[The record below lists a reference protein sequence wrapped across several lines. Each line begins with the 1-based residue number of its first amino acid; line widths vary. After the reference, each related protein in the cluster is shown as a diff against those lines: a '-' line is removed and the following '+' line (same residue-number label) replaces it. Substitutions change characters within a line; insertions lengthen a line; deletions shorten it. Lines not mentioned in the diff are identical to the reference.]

1 LTWRKARDAGLGD
14 IRGTPF
20 DCPVMNA
27 IAHTADAPV
36 APRATVQ
43 LPWPALLGAVA
54 ASDAQALDQLAQIRR
69 VAESRR
75 IFSRGEAARSIVAL
89 VDGQAACGWWHGER
103 GLTAERVLHAP
114 AWLALAGPWVD
125 GHQGCDAVAQT
136 EVMLVDLPLE
146 PLRLL
151 LTRQPMLALRF
162 TDALAR
168 EVGRLEV
175 RLHELMHKDAGARL
189 AAWIC
194 AQFAGRPQPS
204 VLRLAERK
212 RDIASQLGMTPETLS
227 RLMRSLSDRGLI
239 AVSGYTVRVLD
250 PQALRGL
257 AGA

>member
-1 LTWRKARDAGLGD
+1 
-14 IRGTPF
+14 
-20 DCPVMNA
+20 MNA
-27 IAHTADAPV
+27 IAPPNDAPT
-36 APRATVQ
+36 AIRGTVQ
-43 LPWPALLGAVA
+43 VPWPALLGPLA
-54 ASDAQALDQLAQIRR
+54 ANDAQALDQLAQVRR
-69 VAESRR
+69 VGEARR
-75 IFSRGEAARSIVAL
+75 IFTRGEAARSLVAL
-89 VDGQAACGWWHGER
+89 VDGQAACGLWQGER

-114 AWLALAGPWVD
+114 AWLALASPWTD
-125 GHQGCDAVAQT
+125 GLHGCDALAQT
-136 EVMLVDLPLE
+136 GVLLAELPLE
-146 PLRLL
+146 PLRML
-151 LTRQPMLALRF
+151 LTRHPMLALRF

-168 EVGRLEV
+168 EVGRLEL

-250 PQALRGL
+250 PQGLRGL
-257 AGA
+257 AGV